1 MYTNGLK
8 DRFGSPLVS
17 KRDVNKTLE
26 DYALKTDIDDIE
38 TSLSVVSTIMSDHS
52 GDKKLHLTASEH
64 EGLSFL
70 ISEKNNFGS
79 KKSSNTWTSTN
90 TFTGGVVVSDN
101 FTALPLGTKTALGA
115 DAYGLHVSSTGGVQ
129 IWGTHF
135 LQGDEWTNN
144 ALKIQ
149 HRNLALFGDHTAPTT
164 LTFDNANTIEFKVM
178 PNDGSTANDGQ
189 GAIFDFQGWQWDND
203 SHTTKNANCPV
214 QILKNN
220 AGELVDRSLL
230 NKSEIDANYASK
242 SSYDSFVSSTNS
254 SISTINTTLGTTA
267 KTNVAN
273 TFTAANTF
281 NSTATIKGAATFN
294 STITKS
300 TTSGDPSSLATT
312 QVLNKA
318 ENNKLYPQLTADN
331 TLTGYNTFE
340 QKIEADGGLESDG
353 SVVVKSGNVYVNK
366 NSSITFLDDGEVTI
380 NNGASG
386 YLYERGIPEVLD
398 NGRVYDLGVITQD
411 TDLSGVIFNGDDTI
425 IQTCEIW
432 FTTADISYNI
442 TWPEGTIWIDYEDG
456 SMPSLY
462 SNMKY
467 RISVRNEITDIV
479 ASISYTYPVR

>member
-1 MYTNGLK
+1 
-8 DRFGSPLVS
+8 
-17 KRDVNKTLE
+17 
-26 DYALKTDIDDIE
+26 
-38 TSLSVVSTIMSDHS
+38 MSDHS
-52 GDKKLHLTASEH
+52 GNKKLHLTESEH
-64 EGLSFL
+64 EGLTSL
-70 ISEKNNFGS
+70 ISEKNNFAS
-79 KKSSNTWTSTN
+79 KKSSNTWTSSN
-90 TFTGGVVVSDN
+90 TFSGGVVVSDN
-101 FTALPLGTKTALGA
+101 FTALPLGSKTALGA

-135 LQGDEWTNN
+135 LQGDEWTDS

-149 HRNLALFGDHTAPTT
+149 HRNLALYGNHTAPTT

-189 GAIFDFQGWQWDND
+189 GAIFDFSAWQWDND

-220 AGELVDRSLL
+220 SGSLTARSLL
-230 NKSEIDANYASK
+230 NKSELDSNYASK

-267 KTNVAN
+267 KTNAAN

-300 TTSGDPSSLATT
+300 TTSSNPSSLATT

-331 TLTGYNTFE
+331 TLSGSNTFE
-340 QKIEADGGLESDG
+340 KMVTAESGLQSEGD
-353 SVVVKSGNVYVNK
+353 VVVSSGNVYVNK
-366 NSSITFLDDGEVTI
+366 NASITFLDDGEVTI

-386 YLYERGIPEVLD
+386 FPYEAGVPEFLD
-398 NGRVYDLGVITQD
+398 NGRVYDLGVITED
-411 TDLSGVIFNGDDTI
+411 LDLSGLSFNGDNTI

-432 FTTADISYNI
+432 FTTSDTIYNI
-442 TWPEGTIWIDYEDG
+442 TWPSNVYWIDYDDG
-456 SMPSLY
+456 LMPTLIP
-462 SNMKY
+462 NMKY
-467 RISVRNEITDIV
+467 RICVRKEITDVVI
-479 ASISYTYPVR
+479 SISYIYPVR